1 MEKEEKIELEQSNV
15 NINDIPVVEEATN
28 EEVKEEATSE
38 EAVKEA
44 IVEEVK
50 QPTYNELRK
59 LAKSKGLTFAK
70 NASKEELIKI
80 LNASEIVNADV
91 ISLDNKPV
99 SPIVISND
107 EEVIHEAFIATAPK
121 RNLKTNVRGTHN
133 GRVYKVINNGYG
145 IWCDNGQSFDLATI
159 K

>member
-1 MEKEEKIELEQSNV
+1 MEKEEKIELEQSNI
-15 NINDIPVVEEATN
+15 NINELPVE
-28 EEVKEEATSE
+28 E
-38 EAVKEA
+38 EAVKE
-44 IVEEVK
+44 
-50 QPTYNELRK
+50 PTYNELRK
-59 LAKSKGLTFAK
+59 IAKNKGLTFAK
-70 NASKEELIKI
+70 NASKEDLIKLLEANQGI
-80 LNASEIVNADV
+80 NANV

-107 EEVIHEAFIATAPK
+107 EEIIHEAFIATAPK
-121 RNLKTNVRGTHN
+121 RNLKANVRGTHN